1 MREHPRNKILAKEN
15 NMASPTLQPPVL
27 LTFGN
32 IPAQMC
38 AQAASAG
45 SRSLV
50 LLQPIDHTGQ
60 TTLQQW
66 QFGSDGRIYL
76 NTPGLNTPGAPASL
90 CLTYQGEPEN
100 GEPLGIAATDPTDP
114 TQVWQWINNQT
125 SLQNMGASQSGTA
138 FVIDNSAGS
147 TSPGNRIQIWAF
159 FNNGN
164 QIWVAQAVPSSQFGG
179 ISAKVTAA

>member
-1 MREHPRNKILAKEN
+1 
-15 NMASPTLQPPVL
+15 MASPTLQPPVL

-45 SRSLV
+45 SRALV
-50 LLQPIDHTGQ
+50 LLQPIDHAGN

-66 QFGSDGRIYL
+66 QLGSDGRIYL
-76 NTPGLNTPGAPASL
+76 NTPANPGSL

-125 SLQNMGASQSGTA
+125 SLKNMGASQSGTT
-138 FVIDNSAGS
+138 FVIDNSGGS
-147 TSPGNRIQIWAF
+147 TSPGNKIQIWTF
-159 FNNGN
+159 LNNGN
-164 QIWVAQAVPSSQFGG
+164 QIWVAQAVPSSQFGST
-179 ISAKVTAA
+179 SANVTAA